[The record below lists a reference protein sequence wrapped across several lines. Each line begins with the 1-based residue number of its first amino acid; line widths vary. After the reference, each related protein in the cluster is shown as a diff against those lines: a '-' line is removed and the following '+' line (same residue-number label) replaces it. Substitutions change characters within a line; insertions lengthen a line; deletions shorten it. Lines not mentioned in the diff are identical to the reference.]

1 MPLPVYRKLQFIR
14 LWRPLAANAL
24 VLELSLTSIY
34 IIYLPS
40 CCYLPTYTALLY
52 YIFQDTVLPEA
63 VNYWSKALRVRRTE
77 NIIRLSRKCQ
87 QNQVFFKV
95 YVYAIISYNK
105 QFSVTF

>member
-1 MPLPVYRKLQFIR
+1 M
-14 LWRPLAANAL
+14 
-24 VLELSLTSIY
+24 
-34 IIYLPS
+34 
-40 CCYLPTYTALLY
+40 
-52 YIFQDTVLPEA
+52 LPEA

-95 YVYAIISYNK
+95 YVYAIITYNK